1 MMRRARMAAAAF
13 VLGASLIASA
23 GSFGWA
29 GGAYLSKDSV
39 TLTSGR
45 VIEGEIL
52 EETPTTVRMRVEL
65 YGIVSEITYDK
76 REIVSINRGV
86 ERTKEE
92 SAAPQTPATPAAPS
106 ARPAPA
112 ARTPDANT
120 KRVYVVNLSGKFG
133 REITQ
138 TPMRDAVR
146 DAHRQDAN
154 VLIFVLDSEWRYNEL
169 EEMNDDDAFFDQ
181 LFRADPMFPILRE
194 EIPRLF
200 GPDVK
205 VVFWIKKAMGGAAFL
220 PLVCKDIYFHPDA
233 RMGGVGNLSTMFG
246 STGDEVVRQKQL
258 SLRLATAVGAALE
271 GGYDKQIVEAMTMVE
286 KVFSYRIEGG
296 RPVIVPGYPDPG
308 RGDILLTD
316 DGQGENRDT
325 IEQLARGLG
334 NDTLTLNADLAQ
346 KLGLSRGTVGTI
358 DDLLFAMGMARN
370 HVRVDSQSDQIM
382 STWARG
388 LERAER
394 DIRRL
399 WEDYTQI
406 QVAGERKD
414 RQRARG
420 RQIAVLEQIQGIIR
434 RYKESIVPQ
443 QLGVPDDR
451 QIQIIIENIRLEML
465 RDR

>member
-23 GSFGWA
+23 GSFGWV